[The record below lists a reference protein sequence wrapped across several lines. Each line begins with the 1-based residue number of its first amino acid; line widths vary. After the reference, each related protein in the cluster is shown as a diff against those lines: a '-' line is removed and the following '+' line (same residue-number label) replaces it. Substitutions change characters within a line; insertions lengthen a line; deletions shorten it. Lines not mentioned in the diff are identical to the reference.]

1 MGSTRRLRV
10 SFVPPLAGLV
20 CALLLLAG
28 CASGEDPAAKPTA
41 TAPAASVSASPTS
54 SDSSNAAPAA
64 ETNSQL
70 DPGTYGSGVFTTP
83 LTFTVP
89 SGWKVFEDEPG
100 QFGLALVAN
109 DGPCICVWRDVRVAA
124 KSCAEQPEAGV
135 AGSAAGITT
144 WLAGREGLKTTTP
157 KPVTVGGLRGFQ
169 MDLRLDPAWTRG
181 CPFSDGDPVV
191 MTLVGTTVSTGV
203 HWGAGPGA
211 ATRLFVLDVPG
222 GKGGNIAIN
231 VEVPAAMFDQR
242 MAANTPVIESFSF
255 AS

>member
-1 MGSTRRLRV
+1 MGNTRWLRV
-10 SFVPPLAGLV
+10 SLVPPLAGLV

-28 CASGEDPAAKPTA
+28 CASGQDPAAKPTA

-124 KSCAEQPEAGV
+124 KV
-135 AGSAAGITT
+135 ARSSRR
-144 WLAGREGLKTTTP
+144 RE
-157 KPVTVGGLRGFQ
+157 
-169 MDLRLDPAWTRG
+169 
-181 CPFSDGDPVV
+181 SPVV
-191 MTLVGTTVSTGV
+191 QRASP
-203 HWGAGPGA
+203 PGWQ
-211 ATRLFVLDVPG
+211 DVR
-222 GKGGNIAIN
+222 A
-231 VEVPAAMFDQR
+231 
-242 MAANTPVIESFSF
+242 
-255 AS
+255 

>member
-1 MGSTRRLRV
+1 MGTTRWIRV
-10 SFVPPLAGLV
+10 SFVPSLVGLV
-20 CALLLLAG
+20 SALLVLAG
-28 CASGEDPAAKPTA
+28 CSSGEGAAAKPTA
-41 TAPAASVSASPTS
+41 TAPAASMTASPTS
-54 SDSSNAAPAA
+54 SDISVAAPAA
-64 ETNSQL
+64 ERNRQL
-70 DPGTYGSGVFTTP
+70 DPGTYGSEVFTTP

-124 KSCAEQPEAGV
+124 KSCAEHPEAGV

-144 WLAGREGLKTTTP
+144 WLAGREGLKTTKP

-169 MDLRLDPAWTRG
+169 MDLRLDPAWTRD
-181 CPFSDGDPVV
+181 CPFSDGEPVV

-203 HWGAGPGA
+203 HWGAGPGG

-222 GKGGNIAIN
+222 GQGGNIAIN
-231 VEVPAAMFDQR
+231 VEVPAATFDAR